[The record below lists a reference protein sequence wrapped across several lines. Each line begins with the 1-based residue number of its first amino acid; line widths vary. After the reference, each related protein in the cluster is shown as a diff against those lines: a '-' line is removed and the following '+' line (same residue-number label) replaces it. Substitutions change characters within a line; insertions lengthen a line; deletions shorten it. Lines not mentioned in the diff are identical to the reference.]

1 MAKRLSV
8 VARRS
13 TGEDRQQ
20 REQTHLHE
28 DVVPAAPVL
37 AAVQLVPQR
46 AVEPRQPDQPEHH
59 RELED
64 GASGDVGCE
73 VVGRAPDQDH
83 VDEVVEQLEE
93 TDLAFGDDLAMAS
106 RWRAKPGPHS
116 VSNPL
121 AADLTH
127 QRGGRRTR
135 RVSGGRLITVVRHR
149 HGHIFASG
157 VGICERVATA
167 AERSGGAR
175 CDRSTA
181 DVADGAAAE
190 RRGGDRVEVHR
201 FGEDPLSRSEDD
213 GMHEEANLVDQALR
227 DAIEPTGRPT
237 MTAGAGRAVGGDALL
252 AVRVQLRSG
261 ERGFESEPSRRRA
274 RPSDARRSCDSG
286 RRRCTQRSPRHGRPR
301 RSSPRTRCRRRRA
314 PSDAKRTLIER
325 TPRSARANT
334 ARSLSI
340 RLPARKRLT
349 HVGLGGQHAR
359 LETGHT
365 GRDCE
370 RPSGIAERL
379 AAATRSPPGPM
390 YSRREVSV
398 KATIVAERRGER
410 HRRRPRSVPALRC
423 LPSSP
428 RTTSEPRLDGL
439 SSSVRPRQADDLVA
453 CLDQLGDDR

>member
-1 MAKRLSV
+1 MHLPPLPRQQREQDAVDDGETLSV

-64 GASGDVGCE
+64 AASGDVGCE
-73 VVGRAPDQDH
+73 MVGRAPDQDH

-213 GMHEEANLVDQALR
+213 GMHEEANLVDQACAAER
-227 DAIEPTGRPT
+227 PNEPG
-237 MTAGAGRAVGGDALL
+237 TAVREQVAVGLL
-252 AVRVQLRSG
+252 LLELASNRVYS
-261 ERGFESEPSRRRA
+261 SRRA
-274 RPSDARRSCDSG
+274 KL
-286 RRRCTQRSPRHGRPR
+286 
-301 RSSPRTRCRRRRA
+301 SSR
-314 PSDAKRTLIER
+314 R
-325 TPRSARANT
+325 TPDRCPAT
-334 ARSLSI
+334 PL
-340 RLPARKRLT
+340 LP
-349 HVGLGGQHAR
+349 
-359 LETGHT
+359 
-365 GRDCE
+365 
-370 RPSGIAERL
+370 
-379 AAATRSPPGPM
+379 
-390 YSRREVSV
+390 
-398 KATIVAERRGER
+398 
-410 HRRRPRSVPALRC
+410 
-423 LPSSP
+423 
-428 RTTSEPRLDGL
+428 
-439 SSSVRPRQADDLVA
+439 
-453 CLDQLGDDR
+453 